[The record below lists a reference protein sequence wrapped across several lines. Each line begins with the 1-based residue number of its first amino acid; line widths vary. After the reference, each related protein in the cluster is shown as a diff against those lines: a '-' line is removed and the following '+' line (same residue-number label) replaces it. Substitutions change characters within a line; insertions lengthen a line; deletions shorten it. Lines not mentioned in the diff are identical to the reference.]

1 MPVLRQL
8 NRIKRSWLSIGGRR
22 VRTSTRSK
30 RVVCVARNA
39 FFVAHEHNGHERSGF
54 SHALAHDPPPRPP
67 QNKTTKPAIFS
78 EFLFHPKLGPL
89 LRLIIE
95 NATCSAIAP
104 HKNHSNAR
112 IQRAT
117 SPPHF

>member
-8 NRIKRSWLSIGGRR
+8 NRIERSWLSIGGSR

-54 SHALAHDPPPRPP
+54 GRALAHDPPS
-67 QNKTTKPAIFS
+67 AA
-78 EFLFHPKLGPL
+78 PK
-89 LRLIIE
+89 
-95 NATCSAIAP
+95 
-104 HKNHSNAR
+104 
-112 IQRAT
+112 
-117 SPPHF
+117 

>member
-54 SHALAHDPPPRPP
+54 AMPSHTTPPLGRPQIKQ
-67 QNKTTKPAIFS
+67 QN
-78 EFLFHPKLGPL
+78 
-89 LRLIIE
+89 
-95 NATCSAIAP
+95 
-104 HKNHSNAR
+104 
-112 IQRAT
+112 QRFFRNFCFT
-117 SPPHF
+117 QN